1 MNIQL
6 ECKKYQ
12 KECIDIFTIFDA
24 KQNLKFKES
33 EFVVGENFV
42 RKDKTY
48 KFKTRLE
55 LKKILYR
62 IFQKEYNYT
71 NEWGIL
77 TGTKPSKIL
86 RNHTDEELKQ
96 MYLISDD
103 NLKLLRNID
112 NLQSKFHYDDKN
124 YNIYIN
130 IPFCPT
136 KCEYCSFP
144 TIVFNNNDRRREY
157 LGFLMR
163 EIEQTSNHLDKK
175 KIKTIY
181 VGGGTPTSLDE
192 KMLEDLLKLIEE
204 KFISENLLEY
214 TFEAGREDSLNRT
227 KLDLLKKHKV
237 SRISLNPQTF
247 NEKALEEMGRK
258 QNNHNLIELVEQS
271 KTIGLTVNM
280 DFILGLVDDDVND
293 TIDNLKKLE
302 TLMPDNITFH
312 TLSIKNGSK
321 YSQKYDKNNFKKNTV
336 KEQMNLV
343 KKWMQK
349 NGYNAYYIYRQKNIL
364 NNMENIGFCKDNP
377 SRYNIVINEELENI
391 LGFGM
396 TANSKIIKNDIIKY
410 TNYKNIRDYEEKL
423 DEIIKRKVEIISG

>member
-86 RNHTDEELKQ
+86 RNHTDGEIKQ

-112 NLQSKFHYDDKN
+112 KLQSKFHYDDKN

-136 KCEYCSFP
+136 RCEYCSFP
-144 TIVFNNNDRRREY
+144 TIVFNNNDRRKEY

-163 EIEQTSNHLDKK
+163 EIEQISNHLDKK

-204 KFISENLLEY
+204 KFISEDLLEY

-280 DFILGLVDDDVND
+280 DFILGLIDDDVND

>member
-136 KCEYCSFP
+136 RCEYCSFP

-293 TIDNLKKLE
+293 TIENLKILE

-321 YSQKYDKNNFKKNTV
+321 YSQKYNKNNFEKNTV

-349 NGYNAYYIYRQKNIL
+349 NGYKAYYIYRQKNIL

-377 SRYNIVINEELENI
+377 SRYNIVINEELESI

>member
-12 KECIDIFTIFDA
+12 KECIDIFTIFDT

-62 IFQKEYNYT
+62 IFQKKYNYT

-86 RNHTDEELKQ
+86 RDHTDEELKQ

-112 NLQSKFHYDDKN
+112 KLQSKFHYDDKN

-136 KCEYCSFP
+136 RCEYCSFP

-163 EIEQTSNHLDKK
+163 EIEQISNHLDKK

-204 KFISENLLEY
+204 KFISEDLLEY

-237 SRISLNPQTF
+237 TRVSLNPQTF

-293 TIDNLKKLE
+293 TIDNLKILE

-321 YSQKYDKNNFKKNTV
+321 YSQKYNKNNFEKNTV